1 MGEFVKKQTF
11 LRSASCF
18 YNSRNWVVAGAQ
30 EQKSKDTQKKL
41 QSIQKFLTINKICK
55 LLQLQEILTSNLA
68 KKKRHCKGST

>member
-18 YNSRNWVVAGAQ
+18 YNSRNWVVPGAQ

-41 QSIQKFLTINKICK
+41 QSIQKFLTMNKICK
-55 LLQLQEILTSNLA
+55 LLQLQEILASNLA
-68 KKKRHCKGST
+68 KKRHCKCST